1 MRKRYINATFF
12 LLIVLAVAFG
22 GQYIGTHYMQ
32 GHSHDQHTDA
42 AGWHN
47 ILHDRLNIT
56 AEQDKQ
62 LVDIEKRYRQRRMY
76 LEEQMRL
83 ANMELAEAIKAD
95 KSMSP
100 KVQEATDKIHHAMGG
115 LQKATLEHLFEM
127 RPILSDEQNQK
138 LEQMITDAL
147 YENK

>member
-1 MRKRYINATFF
+1 MKKRYINATLF

-32 GHSHDQHTDA
+32 SHDHKHHTDSV
-42 AGWHN
+42 GWHKV
-47 ILHDRLNIT
+47 LHDRLNIT

-62 LVDIEKRYRQRRMY
+62 LVDIEKRYRQRRLY

-95 KSMSP
+95 KSFSP
-100 KVQEATDKIHHAMGG
+100 NVQAATDKIHQAMGE

-127 RPILSDEQNQK
+127 RPILTDEQNQK
-138 LEQMITDAL
+138 LEQMVTDAL

>member
-1 MRKRYINATFF
+1 
-12 LLIVLAVAFG
+12 
-22 GQYIGTHYMQ
+22 MQ
-32 GHSHDQHTDA
+32 GHEHGQHTDA

-56 AEQDKQ
+56 AEQDNQ

-100 KVQEATDKIHHAMGG
+100 KVQEATDKIHHAMGE

-127 RPILSDEQNQK
+127 RPILTDAQNQK